1 MNDNELNT
9 SEFLKGPV
17 RMDKVD
23 YYSNLPTAHLIKEAA
38 LAEEILSSTK
48 NVSDEEIQDSKV
60 ILKELNK
67 RLPSK

>member
-1 MNDNELNT
+1 MSQDELEKSKFFNEPT
-9 SEFLKGPV
+9 

-67 RLPSK
+67 RLP